1 MNEVVVFGA
10 IAFAGGA
17 FGASIGALNAFA
29 FTGFVVVAG
38 EVVNIV
44 QRNLGHDFVNITQDV
59 GFGVFFGP
67 HVAFAGGA
75 GALAYAA
82 KRGYMTR
89 DGEDAYHPAKNVVE
103 GLGARTD
110 VLAVGGVFGVVGY
123 AFAETSVFFSA
134 PYDPVAAGVV
144 VSAFAHRAAL
154 GYSVVGDASLR
165 LRSDKETWLP
175 YQSSVAGVTVLG
187 ASVGVLGGYA
197 AYATGSS
204 FLGFGLSA
212 ATLALMCAGTP
223 RVPVTHHITLPAS
236 TAVVAL
242 TGVSAGT
249 VPVETVQEVGLVE
262 AVAVGAVFGVLGA
275 LLGEL
280 AQRVLYAG
288 AETHLDP
295 PAASIVLTTFFIAV
309 LAVLG
314 VLPGAAW
321 VPVPE
326 YLP

>member
-1 MNEVVVFGA
+1 MNEVVVLGV

-44 QRNLGHDFVNITQDV
+44 QRNLGHYFVNITQDV

-82 KRGYMTR
+82 KRGYLTR

-103 GLGARTD
+103 GLGARPD

-123 AFAETSVFFSA
+123 AFAETSAFFSA

-144 VSAFAHRAAL
+144 VSAFVHRAAL
-154 GYSVVGDASLR
+154 GYSIVGDASLR
-165 LRSDKETWLP
+165 HRDGAETWLP
-175 YQSSVAGVTVLG
+175 YQSSVAGVTFLG
-187 ASVGVLGGYA
+187 ATVGVLGGYT
-197 AYATGSS
+197 AYVTGSA
-204 FLGFGLSA
+204 FLAFGLST
-212 ATLALMCAGTP
+212 ATLALMCAGTEKI
-223 RVPVTHHITLPAS
+223 PVTHHITLPAS

-242 TGVSAGT
+242 TGVSSGI
-249 VPVETVQEVGLVE
+249 VPVETVRQVTLAEVVL
-262 AVAVGAVFGVLGA
+262 VGAAFGIIGA
-275 LLGEL
+275 LFGEL
-280 AQRVLYAG
+280 TQRVLYAG

-295 PAASIVLTTFFIAV
+295 PAASIVLTTFVIAV
-309 LAVLG
+309 LALVG
-314 VLPGAAW
+314 ALPSSAW
-321 VPVPE
+321 VP
-326 YLP
+326 LP